1 MAFSDHGQPVR
12 LPSSLVFLITYMVS
26 SCVVFHDDDDPVGP
40 FWLHKIGGVGEDS
53 ESRMTEIISD

>member
-1 MAFSDHGQPVR
+1 MVSSDRGQPVR
-12 LPSSLVFLITYMVS
+12 APASIVLMVTYWVFWHL
-26 SCVVFHDDDDPVGP
+26 VFHDDDDPVGP